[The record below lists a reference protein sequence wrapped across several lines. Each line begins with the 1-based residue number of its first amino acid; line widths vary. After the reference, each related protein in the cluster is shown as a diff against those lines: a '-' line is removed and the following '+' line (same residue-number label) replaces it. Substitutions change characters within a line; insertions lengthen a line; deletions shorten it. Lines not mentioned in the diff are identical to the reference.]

1 MEEICYFSTVRRIS
15 SFTGWNRIFGGWETD
30 KATQNIEIHSSFV
43 AFLGFAI
50 WRKSAAR
57 RKTFIT
63 TPPFGLREI
72 THVAPEKAI
81 FVEDFRVSGAPVG
94 GGAIDASRGTVD
106 STVRDSYL
114 TRLRGALE
122 CCASAGAAADL
133 VGLRPFRREAR

>member
-1 MEEICYFSTVRRIS
+1 MAQV
-15 SFTGWNRIFGGWETD
+15 GGAAE
-30 KATQNIEIHSSFV
+30 N
-43 AFLGFAI
+43 LYN
-50 WRKSAAR
+50 SAMVCR
-57 RKTFIT
+57 
-63 TPPFGLREI
+63 LEI
-72 THVAPEKAI
+72 THVAQEKVI
-81 FVEDFRVSGAPVG
+81 FVNDFRVSGAPVG